1 MSINYLTGALLALF
15 SGFVVV
21 ASQAFPA
28 DVLSWV
34 AFGIGVAII
43 CITVL
48 AQLDRSRGCAQRG
61 LDVATFVVAGLMLV
75 FALVE
80 SGSTVIWLSF
90 AFALGAVALA
100 FGGLTV
106 HEVDDWHALRD
117 ASHPRTSP
125 LPQVSMAPAS
135 ASSSQHQAA

>member
-1 MSINYLTGALLALF
+1 MSINYLTGALLAVF

-48 AQLDRSRGCAQRG
+48 AQLDRSRGWRRG
-61 LDVATFVVAGLMLV
+61 PDVATLVVSGLMLV